1 MTQSLQTEIAARILA
16 HVRERRL
23 PQGQHLPEQALADL
37 FRVSRAPV
45 HAALKSLERDGLV
58 RLERNRGFFLETDA
72 ARLEVADTASL
83 GTVDEAEEEPYL
95 LVASDRLNGLLP
107 ERVTENELIRRY
119 GFSRNSAVKIMA
131 RVASEGW
138 AERLPGRGWQF
149 LPVLSSREAY
159 ENGYRFR
166 AAIET
171 SALLEPTFQIVAAE
185 LERLR
190 VEQRAL
196 LDGGTVH
203 LPRAQLFHAN
213 AGFHEVVVGWS
224 GNPFFSDAL
233 HRVNQLRR
241 LLEYQIT
248 ADRSRLVRQCSEH
261 LELLDL
267 LSAGETRTAAAFLRV
282 HIEGARRLKAANL
295 DRK

>member
-1 MTQSLQTEIAARILA
+1 MTQSLQTEIVGRILD

-45 HAALKSLERDGLV
+45 RAALKSLERDGLV

-72 ARLEVADTASL
+72 TRLEATHDVSITA
-83 GTVDEAEEEPYL
+83 DEADEDPYL
-95 LVASDRLNGLLP
+95 LVAADRLNGHLP

-119 GFSRNSAVKIMA
+119 KFTRNAAVKIMS

-166 AAIET
+166 AAVET
-171 SALLEPTFQIVAAE
+171 AALQEPTFHIVPGE
-185 LERLR
+185 LDRLR
-190 VEQRAL
+190 VEQHAL
-196 LDGGTVH
+196 LDGGTIH
-203 LPRAQLFHAN
+203 LPRARLFQAN
-213 AGFHEVVVGWS
+213 AGFHDVVVGWS

-233 HRVNQLRR
+233 RRVNQLRR
-241 LLEYQIT
+241 VLEYQIT

-267 LSAGETRTAAAFLRV
+267 LSAGEIRTAAAFLRV
-282 HIEGARRLKAANL
+282 HIEGARRIKAARL
-295 DRK
+295 DAK